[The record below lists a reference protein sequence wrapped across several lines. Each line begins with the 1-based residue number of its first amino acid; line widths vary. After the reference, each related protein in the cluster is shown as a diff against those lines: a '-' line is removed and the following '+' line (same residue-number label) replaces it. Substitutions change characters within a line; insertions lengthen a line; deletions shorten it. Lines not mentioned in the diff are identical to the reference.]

1 MERVARTS
9 AARIGIVR
17 ARASASS
24 AETIIGLAAGL
35 AALAVYGMTLCPTVY
50 VEGSGELI
58 GAAYGLGTA
67 HPTGYPLFCLSSR
80 LLALV
85 LPWVSPA
92 LAINAASALFAA
104 TCCGT
109 LATVLC
115 GRGVRPVVA
124 LAAALALAF
133 SRTFWSQAVIAEV
146 YGLALLLVVLVL
158 AQALRACERQEP
170 RQVLLLGWLMGLGL
184 TAHLM
189 QVLIWPGVV
198 AVLAWRWPALWRRP
212 LLLAQGMLAVLGGYS
227 LVAYLPLR
235 NGRGAGFHWGPL
247 GDLAA
252 LWQHLSGALYRSSFF
267 SLPIEG
273 MLLNAQRWLVQVT
286 DEFHFALLPLVAWGG
301 WTAWRRD
308 RSAFV
313 LVGGAIAGNLI
324 AALNYHRDPNGLP
337 VFYLLSIV
345 GLAVWLGMGLD
356 ALASRVRPVVSILI
370 AALVVALVLTAHY
383 EESDRSENWVA
394 DRYGRDLL
402 ADLPEG
408 AILITEGDDAAFV
421 LDYLLRIEGLR
432 PDVTLYNR
440 MGRGTDVLDWS
451 EYALPPLRRER
462 LRWRREAALAR
473 SGRPLFYF
481 VPRRSPISG
490 WVFVPA
496 GLVYRLQAPDDS
508 TGAAPQIEMGNALA
522 TGFFRDPWVR
532 KIQSNYY
539 FMAGEERLWAGDR
552 AGATAAYKQA
562 ATLAFDSRTV
572 RFNVALKLFEAGE
585 LDRAMDHAA
594 AAAAIDPWQATP
606 YRLMAHIERERGGYD
621 AARQL
626 LEKANQLG
634 TTP

>member
-1 MERVARTS
+1 
-9 AARIGIVR
+9 
-17 ARASASS
+17 
-24 AETIIGLAAGL
+24 
-35 AALAVYGMTLCPTVY
+35 MTLCPTVY

-58 GAAYGLGTA
+58 GAAYKLGTA

-80 LLALV
+80 LLALA

-92 LAINAASALFAA
+92 MAINVASALFAA
-104 TCCGT
+104 ACCGT
-109 LATVLC
+109 LAAVLY
-115 GRGVRPVVA
+115 GRGLRPVVA

-158 AQALRACERQEP
+158 AQTLRACERKEP
-170 RQVLLLGWLMGLGL
+170 RQVLFLGWLMGLGL

-189 QVLIWPGVV
+189 QVLVWPGVV

-212 LLLAQGMLAVLGGYS
+212 LLLAQGLLAVLGGYS

-267 SLPIEG
+267 SLPLEG
-273 MLLNAQRWLVQVT
+273 MLLNAQRWLEQAAG
-286 DEFHFALLPLVAWGG
+286 EFHLALVPLIAWGG
-301 WTAWRRD
+301 WAAWRRD
-308 RSAFV
+308 RSVFV
-313 LVGGAIAGNLI
+313 LVGGAITCNLI

-356 ALASRVRPVVSILI
+356 ALARRVRPLVAVPI

-383 EESDRSENWVA
+383 EASDRSENRIV
-394 DRYGRDLL
+394 DRYGRDIL

-440 MGRGTDVLDWS
+440 IGRGTDILVWS
-451 EYALPPLRRER
+451 EYALTPLRREQ

-473 SGRPLFYF
+473 GERPLFYL

-508 TGAAPQIEMGNALA
+508 TEAAPQIEMGNALA
-522 TGFFRDPWVR
+522 ADFFRDPWVR

-539 FMAGEERLWAGDR
+539 FMAGEERLWTGDR
-552 AGATAAYKQA
+552 AGAMAAYEQA
-562 ATLAFDSRTV
+562 AATAFDSRTT
-572 RFNVALKLFEAGE
+572 RFNVALKLFEIGE
-585 LDRAMDHAA
+585 LDRAMSHAA
-594 AAAAIDPWQATP
+594 DAAAIDPWQPTP
-606 YRLMAHIERERGGYD
+606 YRLMARIEQEQGRYD
-621 AARQL
+621 EARRWRKKAGEL
-626 LEKANQLG
+626 LRV
-634 TTP
+634 P

>member
-1 MERVARTS
+1 MTT
-9 AARIGIVR
+9 G
-17 ARASASS
+17 
-24 AETIIGLAAGL
+24 IIGLATGI

-80 LLALV
+80 LLSLV

-92 LAINAASALFAA
+92 VAVNAASALFAA
-104 TCCGT
+104 ACCGT
-109 LATVLC
+109 LAAVLY

-158 AQALRACERQEP
+158 AQVLRVCERKEP

-189 QVLIWPGVV
+189 QVLVWPGIG
-198 AVLAWRWPALWRRP
+198 AVLAWRWPALWRQP
-212 LLLAQGMLAVLGGYS
+212 LLLAQGLLAALGGYS

-247 GDLAA
+247 SDLAA

-267 SLPIEG
+267 SLPLEG
-273 MLLNAQRWLVQVT
+273 MLLNAQRWLVQAT
-286 DEFHFALLPLVAWGG
+286 SEFHFTLVPLVAWGG
-301 WTAWRRD
+301 LVAWRRD
-308 RSAFV
+308 RRAFV

-356 ALASRVRPVVSILI
+356 ALVRRVRSVASVPI
-370 AALVVALVLTAHY
+370 AALVVALVLISHY
-383 EESDRSENWVA
+383 GESDRSENWVA
-394 DRYGRDLL
+394 DRYGRDIL

-440 MGRGTDVLDWS
+440 MGRGTDVLAWS
-451 EYALPPLRRER
+451 EHTLSPLKRDR

-473 SGRPLFYF
+473 GERPLFYL
-481 VPRRSPISG
+481 VPRRAPISG

-496 GLVYRLQAPDDS
+496 GLVYRLQASDDS
-508 TGAAPQIEMGNALA
+508 TGATPQIEMGNALS

-539 FMAGEERLWAGDR
+539 FMAGEEHLWAGDR
-552 AGATAAYKQA
+552 SGATAAYEQA
-562 ATLAFDSRTV
+562 AAVAFDSRTV
-572 RFNVALKLFEAGE
+572 RFNVALKLFEVGE
-585 LDRAMDHAA
+585 LDRAMSHAA
-594 AAAAIDPWQATP
+594 DAAAIDPWQPTP
-606 YRLMAHIERERGGYD
+606 YRLMAHIEREQGHYD

-626 LEKANQLG
+626 LKKASQLG
-634 TTP
+634 SVP

>member
-1 MERVARTS
+1 MG
-9 AARIGIVR
+9 GIV
-17 ARASASS
+17 
-24 AETIIGLAAGL
+24 GLAAGV
-35 AALAVYGMTLCPTVY
+35 AALVVYGMTLCPTVY

-58 GAAYGLGTA
+58 GAAYRLGTA

-80 LLALV
+80 LLALA
-85 LPWVSPA
+85 LPWGSPA
-92 LAINAASALFAA
+92 TAINAASALFAA
-104 TCCGT
+104 ACCGA
-109 LATVLC
+109 LAAVLY

-124 LAAALALAF
+124 LAAALVLAF

-158 AQALRACERQEP
+158 AQTLRACERKEP

-189 QVLIWPGVV
+189 QILVWPGVV

-212 LLLAQGMLAVLGGYS
+212 LLLVQGMLAALGGYS

-235 NGRGAGFHWGPL
+235 NGRGSGFHWGPL
-247 GDLAA
+247 DDPAA

-267 SLPIEG
+267 SLPLEG
-273 MLLNAQRWLVQVT
+273 MLLNAQRWLEQAAG
-286 DEFHFALLPLVAWGG
+286 EFHLALVPLIAWGG
-301 WTAWRRD
+301 WAAWRGD
-308 RSAFV
+308 RSVFV
-313 LVGGAIAGNLI
+313 LVGGAIACNLI

-356 ALASRVRPVVSILI
+356 VLASRVRPLVAVPL
-370 AALVVALVLTAHY
+370 AALVVALVLVSHY
-383 EESDRSENWVA
+383 EASDRSENWVA
-394 DRYGRDLL
+394 DRYGRDIL

-440 MGRGTDVLDWS
+440 MGRGTDVLAWS
-451 EYALPPLRRER
+451 EHALTPLRREQ

-473 SGRPLFYF
+473 GERPLFYL
-481 VPRRSPISG
+481 VPRRAPISG

-508 TGAAPQIEMGNALA
+508 TETAPQIEMGNALA
-522 TGFFRDPWVR
+522 TGFSRDPWVR

-539 FMAGEERLWAGDR
+539 FMAGEERLWAGDQ
-552 AGATAAYKQA
+552 AGAMAAYEQA
-562 ATLAFDSRTV
+562 AAIAFDSRTT
-572 RFNVALKLFEAGE
+572 RFNVALKLFEVGE
-585 LDRAMDHAA
+585 LDRAMSHAA
-594 AAAAIDPWQATP
+594 DAAAIDPWQPTP
-606 YRLMAHIERERGGYD
+606 YRLMEHIEREQGRYD
-621 AARQL
+621 EARRWRK
-626 LEKANQLG
+626 KANQLRK
-634 TTP
+634 TP

>member
-1 MERVARTS
+1 MTT
-9 AARIGIVR
+9 GIV
-17 ARASASS
+17 
-24 AETIIGLAAGL
+24 GLATGV
-35 AALAVYGMTLCPTVY
+35 AALVVYGMTLCPTVY

-58 GAAYGLGTA
+58 GAAYKLGTA

-92 LAINAASALFAA
+92 MAINVASALFAA
-104 TCCGT
+104 ACCGT
-109 LATVLC
+109 LAAVLY

-158 AQALRACERQEP
+158 AQTLRACEHKEP

-212 LLLAQGMLAVLGGYS
+212 LLLAQGLLAVLGGYS

-267 SLPIEG
+267 SLPLEG
-273 MLLNAQRWLVQVT
+273 MLLNAQRWLEQAVG
-286 DEFHFALLPLVAWGG
+286 EFHFTLVPLVAWGG
-301 WTAWRRD
+301 WAAWRRD
-308 RSAFV
+308 RSVFV
-313 LVGGAIAGNLI
+313 LVGGAITCNLI

-345 GLAVWLGMGLD
+345 GLVVWLGMGLD
-356 ALASRVRPVVSILI
+356 ALASRVRPLVAVPL

-383 EESDRSENWVA
+383 EASDRSENWIA
-394 DRYGRDLL
+394 DRYGRDIL

-440 MGRGTDVLDWS
+440 MGRGTDILVWS
-451 EYALPPLRRER
+451 EYALTPLRREQ

-473 SGRPLFYF
+473 GERPLFYL

-508 TGAAPQIEMGNALA
+508 TEAAPQIEMGNALA
-522 TGFFRDPWVR
+522 ADFFRDPWVR

-539 FMAGEERLWAGDR
+539 FMAGEERLWTGDQ
-552 AGATAAYKQA
+552 AGAMAAYEQA
-562 ATLAFDSRTV
+562 AATAFDSRTT
-572 RFNVALKLFEAGE
+572 RFNVALKLFEIGE
-585 LDRAMDHAA
+585 LDRAMSHAA
-594 AAAAIDPWQATP
+594 DAAAIDPWQPTP
-606 YRLMAHIERERGGYD
+606 YRLMARIEQEQGRYD
-621 AARQL
+621 EARRWRKKAGEL
-626 LEKANQLG
+626 LRV
-634 TTP
+634 P

>member
-1 MERVARTS
+1 
-9 AARIGIVR
+9 
-17 ARASASS
+17 
-24 AETIIGLAAGL
+24 
-35 AALAVYGMTLCPTVY
+35 MTLCPTVY

-58 GAAYGLGTA
+58 GAAYKLGTA

-80 LLALV
+80 LIALV

-92 LAINAASALFAA
+92 MAINIASALFAA
-104 TCCGT
+104 ACCGT
-109 LATVLC
+109 LAAVLY

-158 AQALRACERQEP
+158 AQTLRACERKES

-198 AVLAWRWPALWRRP
+198 AVLAWRWPALWRHP
-212 LLLAQGMLAVLGGYS
+212 LLLAQGLLAVLGGYS

-247 GDLAA
+247 DDLAA

-267 SLPIEG
+267 SLPLEG
-273 MLLNAQRWLVQVT
+273 MLLNAQRWLEQAAG
-286 DEFHFALLPLVAWGG
+286 EFHLALVPLIAWGG
-301 WTAWRRD
+301 WVTWRRD
-308 RSAFV
+308 RSVLV
-313 LVGGAIAGNLI
+313 LVGGAIACNLI

-356 ALASRVRPVVSILI
+356 ALASRVRPLVAVPL

-383 EESDRSENWVA
+383 EVSDRSENWVA
-394 DRYGRDLL
+394 DRYGRDIL

-440 MGRGTDVLDWS
+440 MGRGTDILAWS
-451 EYALPPLRRER
+451 EYALMPLRREQ

-473 SGRPLFYF
+473 GERPLFYL

-496 GLVYRLQAPDDS
+496 GLVYRLQGPDDS
-508 TGAAPQIEMGNALA
+508 TEAAPQIEMGNALA
-522 TGFFRDPWVR
+522 ADFFRDSWVR

-539 FMAGEERLWAGDR
+539 FMAGEERLWTGDP
-552 AGATAAYKQA
+552 AGAMAAYEQA
-562 ATLAFDSRTV
+562 AATAFDSRTT
-572 RFNVALKLFEAGE
+572 RFNVALKLFEIGE
-585 LDRAMDHAA
+585 LDRAMSHAA
-594 AAAAIDPWQATP
+594 DAAAIDPWQPTP
-606 YRLMAHIERERGGYD
+606 YRLMARIEREQGRYD
-621 AARQL
+621 EARRWRKKAGEL
-626 LEKANQLG
+626 LRV
-634 TTP
+634 P

>member
-1 MERVARTS
+1 MRA
-9 AARIGIVR
+9 GIVGI
-17 ARASASS
+17 A
-24 AETIIGLAAGL
+24 TGI
-35 AALAVYGMTLCPTVY
+35 AALVVYGMTLCPTVY

-80 LLALV
+80 LIALA

-104 TCCGT
+104 ACCGA
-109 LATVLC
+109 LAGLLY

-158 AQALRACERQEP
+158 AQALRACESKEP

-189 QVLIWPGVV
+189 QVLVWPGVV
-198 AVLAWRWPALWRRP
+198 AVLAWRWPALWRQP
-212 LLLAQGMLAVLGGYS
+212 LLLAQGVLAALGGYS

-247 GDLAA
+247 DDLAS

-267 SLPIEG
+267 SLPLEG
-273 MLLNAQRWLVQVT
+273 MLLNAQRWLVQAA
-286 DEFHFALLPLVAWGG
+286 DEFHFVLVPLVVWGG
-301 WTAWRRD
+301 WATWRRD

-313 LVGGAIAGNLI
+313 LVGGAIACNLI

-337 VFYLLSIV
+337 VFYLLSVV

-356 ALASRVRPVVSILI
+356 ALARRVRPAMSIPI
-370 AALVVALVLTAHY
+370 SALVVALVLVSHY

-421 LDYLLRIEGLR
+421 LDYLVRIEGLR

-451 EYALPPLRRER
+451 EYALPPLRREQ

-473 SGRPLFYF
+473 GERPLLYF

-490 WVFVPA
+490 WVFVPT

-539 FMAGEERLWAGDR
+539 FMAGEERLWAEDR
-552 AGATAAYKQA
+552 AGAAAAYEQA
-562 ATLAFDSRTV
+562 AAIAFDSRTA
-572 RFNVALKLFEAGE
+572 RFNVALKLFEVGE

-606 YRLMAHIERERGGYD
+606 YRLMAHIEREQGRYD
-621 AARQL
+621 EARQL

>member
-1 MERVARTS
+1 M
-9 AARIGIVR
+9 R
-17 ARASASS
+17 AGASTSS
-24 AETIIGLAAGL
+24 AETIVGVATGI
-35 AALAVYGMTLCPTVY
+35 AALVVYGMTLCPTVY

-104 TCCGT
+104 ACCGA
-109 LATVLC
+109 LAGLLY
-115 GRGVRPVVA
+115 GRGVRPVAA
-124 LAAALALAF
+124 LAAALVLAF

-158 AQALRACERQEP
+158 AQALRACESKEP

-189 QVLIWPGVV
+189 QVLVWPGVV
-198 AVLAWRWPALWRRP
+198 AVLAWRWPELWRQP
-212 LLLAQGMLAVLGGYS
+212 LLLAQGMLAALGGYS

-235 NGRGAGFHWGPL
+235 NGRGEGFHWGPL
-247 GDLAA
+247 DDLAS

-267 SLPIEG
+267 SLPLEG
-273 MLLNAQRWLVQVT
+273 MLLNAQRWLVQAAG
-286 DEFHFALLPLVAWGG
+286 EFHLALVPLVVWGG
-301 WTAWRRD
+301 WATWRRD
-308 RSAFV
+308 RSVFV
-313 LVGGAIAGNLI
+313 LVGGAIACNLI

-337 VFYLLSIV
+337 VFYLLSVV

-356 ALASRVRPVVSILI
+356 ALARRVRPAVSIPI
-370 AALVVALVLTAHY
+370 SALVVALVLVSHY

-421 LDYLLRIEGLR
+421 LDYLVRIEGLR

-451 EYALPPLRRER
+451 EYALPPLRREQ

-473 SGRPLFYF
+473 GGRPLFYF

-508 TGAAPQIEMGNALA
+508 TGVAPQIEMGNALA

-539 FMAGEERLWAGDR
+539 FMAGEERLWAEDR
-552 AGATAAYKQA
+552 AGATAAYEQA
-562 ATLAFDSRTV
+562 AAIAFDSRTA
-572 RFNVALKLFEAGE
+572 RFNVALKLFEVGE

-606 YRLMAHIERERGGYD
+606 YRLMAHIEREQGRYD
-621 AARQL
+621 EARQL

>member
-1 MERVARTS
+1 MTA
-9 AARIGIVR
+9 GIV
-17 ARASASS
+17 
-24 AETIIGLAAGL
+24 GMAAGM
-35 AALAVYGMTLCPTVY
+35 AAFAVYGMTLCPTVY

-58 GAAYGLGTA
+58 GAAYRLGTA
-67 HPTGYPLFCLSSR
+67 HPTGYPLFCLGSR
-80 LLALV
+80 LIALA

-92 LAINAASALFAA
+92 MAINAASALFAA
-104 TCCGT
+104 ACCGA
-109 LATVLC
+109 LAGLLYR
-115 GRGVRPVVA
+115 RGVRPVVA
-124 LAAALALAF
+124 LATALVLAF

-146 YGLALLLVVLVL
+146 YGLALLLVILVL
-158 AQALRACERQEP
+158 AQTLRVCESKEP
-170 RQVLLLGWLMGLGL
+170 RQGLLLGWLMGLGL

-189 QVLIWPGVV
+189 QVLVWPGVV

-212 LLLAQGMLAVLGGYS
+212 LLIAQGMLAVLGGYS

-247 GDLAA
+247 DDLTA

-267 SLPIEG
+267 SLPLEG
-273 MLLNAQRWLVQVT
+273 MMLNAQRWLEQAAG
-286 DEFHFALLPLVAWGG
+286 EFHFALVPLVAWGG
-301 WTAWRRD
+301 WTAWCRD
-308 RSAFV
+308 RSTFV
-313 LVGGAIAGNLI
+313 LVGGAIACNLI

-337 VFYLLSIV
+337 VFYLLSVV

-356 ALASRVRPVVSILI
+356 ALASRVRPLVSIPL

-394 DRYGRDLL
+394 DRYGRDIL

-440 MGRGTDVLDWS
+440 MGRGTDVLAWS
-451 EYALPPLRRER
+451 EYALPSLRREQ

-473 SGRPLFYF
+473 GKRPLFYF

-508 TGAAPQIEMGNALA
+508 TGDAPQIEMGNALA
-522 TGFFRDPWVR
+522 SGFFRDPWVR

-539 FMAGEERLWAGDR
+539 FMAGEERMWDGDQ
-552 AGATAAYKQA
+552 AAAAAAYEQA
-562 ATLAFDSRTV
+562 AALAFDSRTA
-572 RFNVALKLFEAGE
+572 RFNVALKLFEVGE

-594 AAAAIDPWQATP
+594 AAAAIDPWQPTP
-606 YRLMAHIERERGGYD
+606 YRLMAHIEREQGRYDEARRWNQKAGELQRG
-621 AARQL
+621 L
-626 LEKANQLG
+626 
-634 TTP
+634 

>member
-9 AARIGIVR
+9 AARGGVVR
-17 ARASASS
+17 AGASTSS
-24 AETIIGLAAGL
+24 AETIIGIATGIAAFV
-35 AALAVYGMTLCPTVY
+35 VYGMTLCPTVY

-80 LLALV
+80 LIALA

-92 LAINAASALFAA
+92 VAVNAASALFAA
-104 TCCGT
+104 ACCGA
-109 LATVLC
+109 LAAVLY

-158 AQALRACERQEP
+158 AQALRACESKEP
-170 RQVLLLGWLMGLGL
+170 RQVLFLGWLMGLGL

-189 QVLIWPGVV
+189 QVLVWPGVV

-212 LLLAQGMLAVLGGYS
+212 LLLAQWLLAALGGYS

-247 GDLAA
+247 DDLAS

-267 SLPIEG
+267 SLPLEG
-273 MLLNAQRWLVQVT
+273 MLLNAQRWLVQAA
-286 DEFHFALLPLVAWGG
+286 DEFHLALVPLVVWGG
-301 WTAWRRD
+301 WATWRRD

-313 LVGGAIAGNLI
+313 LVGGAIACNLI

-337 VFYLLSIV
+337 VFYLLSVV

-356 ALASRVRPVVSILI
+356 ALASRVRPAVSIPI
-370 AALVVALVLTAHY
+370 SALVVALVLISHY
-383 EESDRSENWVA
+383 EESDRSENWIA
-394 DRYGRDLL
+394 DRYGRDIL

-421 LDYLLRIEGLR
+421 LDYLVRIEGLR

-440 MGRGTDVLDWS
+440 MGRGTDVLAWS
-451 EYALPPLRRER
+451 EYALPPLRREQ

-473 SGRPLFYF
+473 GERPLFYF
-481 VPRRSPISG
+481 VPRRSPIPE
-490 WVFVPA
+490 WVFVPT
-496 GLVYRLQAPDDS
+496 GLVYRLQAPDAS
-508 TGAAPQIEMGNALA
+508 TGDAPQIELGNALA
-522 TGFFRDPWVR
+522 AGFFRDPWVR

-552 AGATAAYKQA
+552 VGATAAYEQA
-562 ATLAFDSRTV
+562 AALAFDSRTA
-572 RFNVALKLFEAGE
+572 RFNVALKLFEVGE

-594 AAAAIDPWQATP
+594 AAAAIDPWRATP
-606 YRLMAHIERERGGYD
+606 YRLMAHIEREQGHYD
-621 AARQL
+621 EARQL
-626 LEKANQLG
+626 LEKANRLG

>member
-1 MERVARTS
+1 
-9 AARIGIVR
+9 
-17 ARASASS
+17 
-24 AETIIGLAAGL
+24 
-35 AALAVYGMTLCPTVY
+35 MTLCPTVY

-58 GAAYGLGTA
+58 GAAYKLGTA

-80 LLALV
+80 LIALV

-92 LAINAASALFAA
+92 MAINVASALFAA
-104 TCCGT
+104 ACCGT
-109 LATVLC
+109 LAAVLY

-158 AQALRACERQEP
+158 AQTLRACERKEP

-212 LLLAQGMLAVLGGYS
+212 LLLVQGMLAALGGYS

-267 SLPIEG
+267 SLPLEG
-273 MLLNAQRWLVQVT
+273 MLLNAQRWLEQAAG
-286 DEFHFALLPLVAWGG
+286 EFHLALVPLIAWGG
-301 WTAWRRD
+301 WVTWRRD
-308 RSAFV
+308 RSVLV
-313 LVGGAIAGNLI
+313 LVGGAIACNLI

-356 ALASRVRPVVSILI
+356 ALASRVRPLVAVPL

-383 EESDRSENWVA
+383 EASDRSENWVA
-394 DRYGRDLL
+394 DRYGRDIL
-402 ADLPEG
+402 ADLPQG
-408 AILITEGDDAAFV
+408 SILITEGDDAAFV

-440 MGRGTDVLDWS
+440 MGRGTDILVWS
-451 EYALPPLRRER
+451 EYALTPLRREQ

-473 SGRPLFYF
+473 GERPLFYL

-508 TGAAPQIEMGNALA
+508 TEAAPQIEMGNALA
-522 TGFFRDPWVR
+522 ADFFRDPWVR

-539 FMAGEERLWAGDR
+539 FMAGEERLWTEDP
-552 AGATAAYKQA
+552 AGAMAAYEQA
-562 ATLAFDSRTV
+562 AATAFDSRTT
-572 RFNVALKLFEAGE
+572 RFNVALKLFEIGE
-585 LDRAMDHAA
+585 LDRAMSHAA
-594 AAAAIDPWQATP
+594 DAAAIDPWQPTP
-606 YRLMAHIERERGGYD
+606 YRLMARIEQEQGRYD
-621 AARQL
+621 EARRWRKKAGEL
-626 LEKANQLG
+626 LRV
-634 TTP
+634 P

>member
-1 MERVARTS
+1 MTA
-9 AARIGIVR
+9 GIVG
-17 ARASASS
+17 
-24 AETIIGLAAGL
+24 IAAGI
-35 AALAVYGMTLCPTVY
+35 AALVVYGMTLCPTVY

-80 LLALV
+80 LLVLM

-92 LAINAASALFAA
+92 MAINAASALFAA
-104 TCCGT
+104 ACCGA
-109 LATVLC
+109 LAGLLY
-115 GRGVRPVVA
+115 GLGVRPVVA
-124 LAAALALAF
+124 LAAALVLAF

-158 AQALRACERQEP
+158 AQALRACECKEP

-212 LLLAQGMLAVLGGYS
+212 LLLAQGMLAMLGGYS

-247 GDLAA
+247 DDLTT

-267 SLPIEG
+267 SLPLKG
-273 MLLNAQRWLVQVT
+273 MLLNAQRWLEQAAG
-286 DEFHFALLPLVAWGG
+286 EFHLVLVPLVAWGA
-301 WTAWRRD
+301 WTAWNRD

-313 LVGGAIAGNLI
+313 LVGGAIVCNLI

-337 VFYLLSIV
+337 VFYLLSVV
-345 GLAVWLGMGLD
+345 GLAVWLGLGLD
-356 ALASRVRPVVSILI
+356 ALASRVRPVVSVPL

-394 DRYGRDLL
+394 DRYGRDIL

-408 AILITEGDDAAFV
+408 AILIVEGDDAAFV
-421 LDYLLRIEGLR
+421 LDCLLRIEGLR

-440 MGRGTDVLDWS
+440 TGRGTDVLAWS
-451 EYALPPLRRER
+451 EHVLSPLKQER

-473 SGRPLFYF
+473 EGRPLFYF
-481 VPRRSPISG
+481 VPRRSPVAG

-508 TGAAPQIEMGNALA
+508 TGIAPQIEMGNALV
-522 TGFFRDPWVR
+522 TDFFRDPWVR

-552 AGATAAYKQA
+552 AGATAAYEQA
-562 ATLAFDSRTV
+562 AALAFDSRTT
-572 RFNVALKLFEAGE
+572 RFNVALKLFEIGE

-594 AAAAIDPWQATP
+594 AAAAIDPWQPTP
-606 YRLMAHIERERGGYD
+606 YRLMARIEREQGRYD
-621 AARQL
+621 EARRWN
-626 LEKANQLG
+626 EKAGELQRG
-634 TTP
+634 T

>member
-1 MERVARTS
+1 
-9 AARIGIVR
+9 
-17 ARASASS
+17 
-24 AETIIGLAAGL
+24 
-35 AALAVYGMTLCPTVY
+35 MTLCPTVY

-58 GAAYGLGTA
+58 GAAYKLGTA

-80 LLALV
+80 LIALV

-92 LAINAASALFAA
+92 MAINIASALFAA
-104 TCCGT
+104 ACCGT
-109 LATVLC
+109 LAAVLY

-158 AQALRACERQEP
+158 AQTLRACERKEP

-198 AVLAWRWPALWRRP
+198 AVLTWRWPALWRRP
-212 LLLAQGMLAVLGGYS
+212 LLLAQGMLAALGGYS

-267 SLPIEG
+267 SLPLEG
-273 MLLNAQRWLVQVT
+273 MLLNAQRWLEQAAG
-286 DEFHFALLPLVAWGG
+286 EFHLALVPLIAWGG
-301 WTAWRRD
+301 WVTWRRD
-308 RSAFV
+308 RSVLV
-313 LVGGAIAGNLI
+313 LVGGAIACNLI

-356 ALASRVRPVVSILI
+356 ALASRVRPLVAVPL

-383 EESDRSENWVA
+383 EESARSENWVA
-394 DRYGRDLL
+394 DRYGRDIL

-440 MGRGTDVLDWS
+440 MGRGTDILVWS
-451 EYALPPLRRER
+451 EYALPPLRREQ

-473 SGRPLFYF
+473 GERPLFYL

-508 TGAAPQIEMGNALA
+508 TETAPQIEMGNALISD
-522 TGFFRDPWVR
+522 FFRDPWVR

-539 FMAGEERLWAGDR
+539 FMAGEERLWTGDR
-552 AGATAAYKQA
+552 AGAMAAYEQA
-562 ATLAFDSRTV
+562 AATAFDSRTT
-572 RFNVALKLFEAGE
+572 RFNVALKLFEIGE
-585 LDRAMDHAA
+585 LDRAMSHAA
-594 AAAAIDPWQATP
+594 DAAAIDPWQPTP
-606 YRLMAHIERERGGYD
+606 YRLMARIEQEQGRYD
-621 AARQL
+621 EARRWRKKAGEL
-626 LEKANQLG
+626 LRV
-634 TTP
+634 P

>member
-1 MERVARTS
+1 MTA
-9 AARIGIVR
+9 GIV
-17 ARASASS
+17 
-24 AETIIGLAAGL
+24 GLATGVASL
-35 AALAVYGMTLCPTVY
+35 VVYGMTLCPTVY

-58 GAAYGLGTA
+58 GAAYRLGTA

-80 LLALV
+80 LIALA

-92 LAINAASALFAA
+92 VAINAASALFAA
-104 TCCGT
+104 ACCGA
-109 LATVLC
+109 LAAVLY

-146 YGLALLLVVLVL
+146 YGLALLLVVLVVV
-158 AQALRACERQEP
+158 QTLRVCERKEP

-212 LLLAQGMLAVLGGYS
+212 LLLAQGMLAGLGGYS

-235 NGRGAGFHWGPL
+235 NGRGSGFHWGPL
-247 GDLAA
+247 DDLAA

-267 SLPIEG
+267 SLPLEG
-273 MLLNAQRWLVQVT
+273 MLLNAQRWVVQAVG
-286 DEFHFALLPLVAWGG
+286 EFHFALVPLIAWGG
-301 WTAWRRD
+301 WAAWRRD
-308 RSAFV
+308 RSVFV
-313 LVGGAIAGNLI
+313 LVGGAITCNLI

-345 GLAVWLGMGLD
+345 GLAVWLAMGLD
-356 ALASRVRPVVSILI
+356 ALASRVRPLVSVPL
-370 AALVVALVLTAHY
+370 AALVVALVLIAHY
-383 EESDRSENWVA
+383 EASNRSENWVA
-394 DRYGRDLL
+394 DRYGRDIL

-421 LDYLLRIEGLR
+421 LDYLLRIESLR

-440 MGRGTDVLDWS
+440 MGRGTDILAWS
-451 EYALPPLRRER
+451 EHALPPLRREQ

-473 SGRPLFYF
+473 GERPLFYL
-481 VPRRSPISG
+481 VPRRAPISG

-508 TGAAPQIEMGNALA
+508 TETAPQIEMGNALVA
-522 TGFFRDPWVR
+522 DFFRDSWVR

-539 FMAGEERLWAGDR
+539 FMAGEERLWAGDQ
-552 AGATAAYKQA
+552 AGAMAAYEQA
-562 ATLAFDSRTV
+562 AAIAFDSRTT
-572 RFNVALKLFEAGE
+572 RFNVALKLFEIGE
-585 LDRAMDHAA
+585 LDRAMSHAA
-594 AAAAIDPWQATP
+594 DAAAIDPWQPTP
-606 YRLMAHIERERGGYD
+606 YRLMEHIEREQGRYD
-621 AARQL
+621 EARRWRK
-626 LEKANQLG
+626 KAGELQRV
-634 TTP
+634 P

>member
-1 MERVARTS
+1 
-9 AARIGIVR
+9 
-17 ARASASS
+17 
-24 AETIIGLAAGL
+24 
-35 AALAVYGMTLCPTVY
+35 MTLCPTVY

-58 GAAYGLGTA
+58 GAAYKLGTA

-80 LLALV
+80 LLALA

-92 LAINAASALFAA
+92 MAINVSSALFAA
-104 TCCGT
+104 ACCGT
-109 LATVLC
+109 LAAVLY

-158 AQALRACERQEP
+158 AQALRVCERKEP

-189 QVLIWPGVV
+189 QVLVWPGVV
-198 AVLAWRWPALWRRP
+198 AVLVWRWPALWRRP

-247 GDLAA
+247 GDLEA

-267 SLPIEG
+267 SLPLEG
-273 MLLNAQRWLVQVT
+273 MLLNAQRWLEQAAG
-286 DEFHFALLPLVAWGG
+286 EFHFALVPLIAWGG
-301 WTAWRRD
+301 WVTWRRD
-308 RSAFV
+308 LSVFV
-313 LVGGAIAGNLI
+313 LVGGAIACNLI

-356 ALASRVRPVVSILI
+356 ALASRVRPLVSVPL
-370 AALVVALVLTAHY
+370 AALVVALGLTAHY
-383 EESDRSENWVA
+383 EASDRSENWVA
-394 DRYGRDLL
+394 DRYGRDIL

-440 MGRGTDVLDWS
+440 MGRGTDVLAWS
-451 EYALPPLRRER
+451 EHALTPLRREQ

-473 SGRPLFYF
+473 GERPLFYL

-490 WVFVPA
+490 WVFVPG

-508 TGAAPQIEMGNALA
+508 TEAASQIEMGNALA
-522 TGFFRDPWVR
+522 ADFFRDPWVR

-539 FMAGEERLWAGDR
+539 FMAGEERLWTGDR
-552 AGATAAYKQA
+552 AGAMAAYEQA
-562 ATLAFDSRTV
+562 AATAFDSRTT
-572 RFNVALKLFEAGE
+572 RFNVALKLFEIGE
-585 LDRAMDHAA
+585 LERAMSHAA
-594 AAAAIDPWQATP
+594 DAAAIDPWQPTP
-606 YRLMAHIERERGGYD
+606 YRLMARIEREQGRYD
-621 AARQL
+621 AARRWRK
-626 LEKANQLG
+626 KAGELQRV
-634 TTP
+634 P

>member
-1 MERVARTS
+1 MKGGLV
-9 AARIGIVR
+9 
-17 ARASASS
+17 
-24 AETIIGLAAGL
+24 GLAAGV
-35 AALAVYGMTLCPTVY
+35 AALVVYGMTLCPTVY
-50 VEGSGELI
+50 IEGSGELI

-80 LLALV
+80 LIALV

-92 LAINAASALFAA
+92 MAINAASALFAA
-104 TCCGT
+104 ACCGV
-109 LATVLC
+109 LAALLY

-124 LAAALALAF
+124 LAAVLALAF

-158 AQALRACERQEP
+158 AQTLRACESKEP
-170 RQVLLLGWLMGLGL
+170 RQMLLLGWLMGLGL

-212 LLLAQGMLAVLGGYS
+212 LLLAQGLLAALGGYS

-247 GDLAA
+247 DDLTA

-267 SLPIEG
+267 SLPAEG
-273 MLLNAQRWLVQVT
+273 MLLNAQRWLEQAT
-286 DEFHFALLPLVAWGG
+286 GEFHLALVPLVVWGG

-313 LVGGAIAGNLI
+313 LVGGAIVCNLI
-324 AALNYHRDPNGLP
+324 AALNYHRDPNGLS

-356 ALASRVRPVVSILI
+356 ALARRVRPVVSVPI
-370 AALVVALVLTAHY
+370 AALVVALVLVSHY

-394 DRYGRDLL
+394 DRYGRDIL

-408 AILITEGDDAAFV
+408 AILIVEGDDAAFL

-440 MGRGTDVLDWS
+440 LGRGTDVLAWS
-451 EYALPPLRRER
+451 EHALPLLRREQ
-462 LRWRREAALAR
+462 LRWRREATLAR
-473 SGRPLFYF
+473 DGRPLFYL
-481 VPRRSPISG
+481 VPRRAPISG

-496 GLVYRLQAPDDS
+496 GLVYCLQAPDDS
-508 TGAAPQIEMGNALA
+508 TGTAPQIEMGNALA

-552 AGATAAYKQA
+552 AGAAAAYEQA
-562 ATLAFDSRTV
+562 AVIAFDSRTA
-572 RFNVALKLFEAGE
+572 RFNVALKLFEVGE

-594 AAAAIDPWQATP
+594 ASAAIDPWQPTP
-606 YRLMAHIERERGGYD
+606 YRLMARIEREQGRYDEARRWNQKASELQRG
-621 AARQL
+621 
-626 LEKANQLG
+626 
-634 TTP
+634 P

>member
-1 MERVARTS
+1 
-9 AARIGIVR
+9 
-17 ARASASS
+17 
-24 AETIIGLAAGL
+24 
-35 AALAVYGMTLCPTVY
+35 MTLCPTVY

-58 GAAYGLGTA
+58 GAAYKLGTA

-80 LLALV
+80 LIALV
-85 LPWVSPA
+85 LPWISPA
-92 LAINAASALFAA
+92 MAINVASALFAA
-104 TCCGT
+104 ACCGT
-109 LATVLC
+109 LAAVLY

-158 AQALRACERQEP
+158 AQTLRACERKEP

-212 LLLAQGMLAVLGGYS
+212 LLLAQGLLAVLGGYS

-267 SLPIEG
+267 SLPLEG
-273 MLLNAQRWLVQVT
+273 MLLNAQRWLEQAAG
-286 DEFHFALLPLVAWGG
+286 EFHLALVPLIAWGG
-301 WTAWRRD
+301 WVTWRRD
-308 RSAFV
+308 RSVLV
-313 LVGGAIAGNLI
+313 LVGGAIACNLI

-356 ALASRVRPVVSILI
+356 ALASRVRPLVAVPL

-383 EESDRSENWVA
+383 EASDRSENWVA
-394 DRYGRDLL
+394 DRYGRDIL

-440 MGRGTDVLDWS
+440 MGRGTDILAWS
-451 EYALPPLRRER
+451 EYALTPLRREQ

-473 SGRPLFYF
+473 GGSPLFYL

-496 GLVYRLQAPDDS
+496 GLVYRLQAPNDS
-508 TGAAPQIEMGNALA
+508 TEAAPQIEMGNALA
-522 TGFFRDPWVR
+522 ADFFRDPWVR

-539 FMAGEERLWAGDR
+539 FMAGEERLWTGDP
-552 AGATAAYKQA
+552 AGAMAAYEQA
-562 ATLAFDSRTV
+562 AAIAFDSRTT
-572 RFNVALKLFEAGE
+572 RFNVALKLFEIGE
-585 LDRAMDHAA
+585 LDRAMSHAA
-594 AAAAIDPWQATP
+594 DAAAIDPWQPTP
-606 YRLMAHIERERGGYD
+606 YRLMAHIEQEQGRYD
-621 AARQL
+621 EARRWRKKAGEL
-626 LEKANQLG
+626 LRV
-634 TTP
+634 P

>member
-1 MERVARTS
+1 
-9 AARIGIVR
+9 
-17 ARASASS
+17 
-24 AETIIGLAAGL
+24 
-35 AALAVYGMTLCPTVY
+35 MTLCPTVY

-58 GAAYGLGTA
+58 GAAYKLGTA

-92 LAINAASALFAA
+92 MAINVASALFAA
-104 TCCGT
+104 ACCGI
-109 LATVLC
+109 LAAVLY

-158 AQALRACERQEP
+158 AQTLRACERKEP

-212 LLLAQGMLAVLGGYS
+212 LLLAQGMLAGLGGYS

-247 GDLAA
+247 DDLAA

-267 SLPIEG
+267 SLPLEG
-273 MLLNAQRWLVQVT
+273 MLLNAQRWLVQAAG
-286 DEFHFALLPLVAWGG
+286 EFHLALVPLIAWGG
-301 WTAWRRD
+301 WVTWRRD
-308 RSAFV
+308 RSVLV
-313 LVGGAIAGNLI
+313 LVGGAVACNLI

-356 ALASRVRPVVSILI
+356 ALANRVRPLVSVPL

-394 DRYGRDLL
+394 DRYGRDIL

-440 MGRGTDVLDWS
+440 MGRGTDILAWS
-451 EYALPPLRRER
+451 EHALTPLRREQ
-462 LRWRREAALAR
+462 LRWRREAELAR
-473 SGRPLFYF
+473 GERPLFYL

-496 GLVYRLQAPDDS
+496 GLVYRLQAPGGS
-508 TGAAPQIEMGNALA
+508 TEAAPQIEMGNALA
-522 TGFFRDPWVR
+522 ADFFRDPWVR

-539 FMAGEERLWAGDR
+539 FMAGEERLWVGDR
-552 AGATAAYKQA
+552 AGAMAAYEQA
-562 ATLAFDSRTV
+562 AATAFDSRTT
-572 RFNVALKLFEAGE
+572 RFNVALKLFEIGE
-585 LDRAMDHAA
+585 LDRAMSHAA
-594 AAAAIDPWQATP
+594 DAAAIDPWQPTP
-606 YRLMAHIERERGGYD
+606 YRLMARIEREQGRYD
-621 AARQL
+621 EARRWRKKAGEL
-626 LEKANQLG
+626 LRVH
-634 TTP
+634 

>member
-1 MERVARTS
+1 MGGV
-9 AARIGIVR
+9 VR
-17 ARASASS
+17 A
-24 AETIIGLAAGL
+24 EIVGLAAGI
-35 AALAVYGMTLCPTVY
+35 AAFSVYGMTLCPTVY

-58 GAAYGLGTA
+58 GAAYKLGTA

-80 LLALV
+80 LIALV

-92 LAINAASALFAA
+92 MAINVASALFAA
-104 TCCGT
+104 ACCGA
-109 LATVLC
+109 LAAVLY

-124 LAAALALAF
+124 LATALALAF

-158 AQALRACERQEP
+158 AQTLRACERKEP
-170 RQVLLLGWLMGLGL
+170 RQILLLGWLMGLGL

-212 LLLAQGMLAVLGGYS
+212 LLLAQGLLAALGGYS

-267 SLPIEG
+267 SLPLEG
-273 MLLNAQRWLVQVT
+273 MLLNAQRWLEQAAG
-286 DEFHFALLPLVAWGG
+286 EFHLALVPLIAWGG
-301 WTAWRRD
+301 WAAWRRD
-308 RSAFV
+308 RSVLV
-313 LVGGAIAGNLI
+313 LVGGAVACNLI

-356 ALASRVRPVVSILI
+356 ALANRVRPLVSVPL

-383 EESDRSENWVA
+383 EASDRSENWVA
-394 DRYGRDLL
+394 DRYGRDIL

-421 LDYLLRIEGLR
+421 LDYLLRIEDLR

-440 MGRGTDVLDWS
+440 MGRGTDILAWS
-451 EYALPPLRRER
+451 EHALTPLRREQ
-462 LRWRREAALAR
+462 LRWRREAELAR
-473 SGRPLFYF
+473 GERPLFYL

-508 TGAAPQIEMGNALA
+508 TEAAPQIEMGNALA
-522 TGFFRDPWVR
+522 ADFFRDPWVR

-539 FMAGEERLWAGDR
+539 FMAGEERLWVGDR
-552 AGATAAYKQA
+552 AGAMAAYEQA
-562 ATLAFDSRTV
+562 AALAFDSRTT
-572 RFNVALKLFEAGE
+572 RFNVALKLFEIGE
-585 LDRAMDHAA
+585 LDRAMSHAA
-594 AAAAIDPWQATP
+594 DAAAIDPWQPTP
-606 YRLMAHIERERGGYD
+606 YRLMAHIEREQGHY
-621 AARQL
+621 AEARRWRKKAGEL
-626 LEKANQLG
+626 LRV
-634 TTP
+634 P

>member
-1 MERVARTS
+1 MRV
-9 AARIGIVR
+9 G
-17 ARASASS
+17 
-24 AETIIGLAAGL
+24 IIGLAAGL
-35 AALAVYGMTLCPTVY
+35 AALVVYGMTLCPTVY

-80 LLALV
+80 LIALA

-92 LAINAASALFAA
+92 VAINAASALFAA
-104 TCCGT
+104 ACCGA
-109 LATVLC
+109 LAAVLY

-133 SRTFWSQAVIAEV
+133 SHTFWSQAVIAEV
-146 YGLALLLVVLVL
+146 YGLALLLVILVL
-158 AQALRACERQEP
+158 AQALRVCESKEP

-189 QVLIWPGVV
+189 QVLVWPGVV
-198 AVLAWRWPALWRRP
+198 AVLVWRWPALWRRP

-235 NGRGAGFHWGPL
+235 NGRGTGFHWGPL
-247 GDLAA
+247 SDLEA

-267 SLPIEG
+267 SLPLEG
-273 MLLNAQRWLVQVT
+273 MLLNAQRWLEQAAG
-286 DEFHFALLPLVAWGG
+286 EFHFALVPLIAWGG
-301 WTAWRRD
+301 WLTWRRD
-308 RSAFV
+308 RSVFV
-313 LVGGAIAGNLI
+313 LVGGAIACNLI

-356 ALASRVRPVVSILI
+356 ALASRVRPLVSVPL
-370 AALVVALVLTAHY
+370 AALIVALVLTAHY
-383 EESDRSENWVA
+383 EASDRSENWVA
-394 DRYGRDLL
+394 ERYGCDIL

-440 MGRGTDVLDWS
+440 MGRGTDVLAWS
-451 EYALPPLRRER
+451 EHALTPLRREQ

-473 SGRPLFYF
+473 GERPLFYL
-481 VPRRSPISG
+481 VPRRAPISG

-496 GLVYRLQAPDDS
+496 GLVYRLQAPRDS
-508 TGAAPQIEMGNALA
+508 TEAAPQIEMGNALA
-522 TGFFRDPWVR
+522 ADFFRDPWVR

-552 AGATAAYKQA
+552 AGAMAAYEQA
-562 ATLAFDSRTV
+562 AATAFDSRTT
-572 RFNVALKLFEAGE
+572 RFNVALKLFEIGE
-585 LDRAMDHAA
+585 LDRAMSHAA
-594 AAAAIDPWQATP
+594 DAVAIDPWQPTP
-606 YRLMAHIERERGGYD
+606 YRLMARIEQEQGRYD
-621 AARQL
+621 EARRWRK
-626 LEKANQLG
+626 KAGELQRV
-634 TTP
+634 P

>member
-1 MERVARTS
+1 M
-9 AARIGIVR
+9 
-17 ARASASS
+17 
-24 AETIIGLAAGL
+24 AAGI
-35 AALAVYGMTLCPTVY
+35 AAFAAYGMTLCPTVY

-58 GAAYGLGTA
+58 GAAYRLGTA
-67 HPTGYPLFCLSSR
+67 HPTGYPLFCLGSR
-80 LLALV
+80 LLALA

-92 LAINAASALFAA
+92 MAINAASALFAA
-104 TCCGT
+104 ICCGA
-109 LATVLC
+109 LAGLLC

-124 LAAALALAF
+124 LATALALAF

-158 AQALRACERQEP
+158 AQTLRVCESKEP

-189 QVLIWPGVV
+189 QVLVWPGVV

-212 LLLAQGMLAVLGGYS
+212 LLIVQGMLAVLGGYS

-235 NGRGAGFHWGPL
+235 NGQGAGFHWGPL
-247 GDLAA
+247 DDLAA

-267 SLPIEG
+267 SLPLEG
-273 MLLNAQRWLVQVT
+273 MLLNTQRWLAQAAG
-286 DEFHFALLPLVAWGG
+286 EFHLVLVPLVAWG
-301 WTAWRRD
+301 AWAAWNRD

-313 LVGGAIAGNLI
+313 LVGGAIACNLI

-337 VFYLLSIV
+337 VFYLLSVV

-356 ALASRVRPVVSILI
+356 ALARRVRPVVSVPI

-383 EESDRSENWVA
+383 GESDRSENRVA
-394 DRYGRDLL
+394 DRYGRDIL
-402 ADLPEG
+402 ADLPKG
-408 AILITEGDDAAFV
+408 AVLIVEGDDAAFV

-440 MGRGTDVLDWS
+440 MGRGTDVLAWS
-451 EYALPPLRRER
+451 EYALPPLRREQ

-473 SGRPLFYF
+473 EGRPLFYF

-508 TGAAPQIEMGNALA
+508 TGGTPQIEMGNALA
-522 TGFFRDPWVR
+522 SGFFRDPWVR

-539 FMAGEERLWAGDR
+539 FMAGEERMWDGDQ
-552 AGATAAYKQA
+552 AAAAAAYEQA
-562 ATLAFDSRTV
+562 AAIAFDSRTA
-572 RFNVALKLFEAGE
+572 RFNVALKLFEVGE

-594 AAAAIDPWQATP
+594 AAAAIDPWQPTP
-606 YRLMAHIERERGGYD
+606 YRLMARIEREQGRYDEARRWNQKAGELQRG
-621 AARQL
+621 
-626 LEKANQLG
+626 
-634 TTP
+634 P

>member
-1 MERVARTS
+1 M
-9 AARIGIVR
+9 
-17 ARASASS
+17 
-24 AETIIGLAAGL
+24 
-35 AALAVYGMTLCPTVY
+35 Y

-58 GAAYGLGTA
+58 GAVYRLGTA
-67 HPTGYPLFCLSSR
+67 HPTGYPLFCLGSR
-80 LLALV
+80 LLV
-85 LPWVSPA
+85 LTLSWVTPA
-92 LAINAASALFAA
+92 MAINAASALFAA
-104 TCCGT
+104 VCCGA
-109 LATVLC
+109 LAAVLY

-158 AQALRACERQEP
+158 AQALRVCESKES

-198 AVLAWRWPALWRRP
+198 AVLVWHWPALWRRP
-212 LLLAQGMLAVLGGYS
+212 LLLAQWLLAALGGYS

-235 NGRGAGFHWGPL
+235 NGQGTGFHWGPL
-247 GDLAA
+247 DDLAA

-267 SLPIEG
+267 SLPLEG
-273 MLLNAQRWLVQVT
+273 MLLNAQRWLEQMT
-286 DEFHFALLPLVAWGG
+286 GEFHLVLLPLIAWGG
-301 WTAWRRD
+301 WAAWRRD

-313 LVGGAIAGNLI
+313 LVGGAIVCNLI

-356 ALASRVRPVVSILI
+356 ALASRVRPLVSVPL
-370 AALVVALVLTAHY
+370 AAFVVAFVLTSHY

-394 DRYGRDLL
+394 DRYGRDIL

-440 MGRGTDVLDWS
+440 MGRGTDVLVWS
-451 EYALPPLRRER
+451 EYALPPLRREQ

-473 SGRPLFYF
+473 GGRPLFYF
-481 VPRRSPISG
+481 VPRRSPIAG

-496 GLVYRLQAPDDS
+496 GLVYRLQELNDS
-508 TGAAPQIEMGNALA
+508 TEAVPQIEMGNALA

-552 AGATAAYKQA
+552 VAAAAAYEQA
-562 ATLAFDSRTV
+562 AALAFDSRTA
-572 RFNVALKLFEAGE
+572 RFNVALKLFEVGE

-594 AAAAIDPWQATP
+594 AAAAIDPWQPTP
-606 YRLMAHIERERGGYD
+606 YRLMARIEREQGRYD
-621 AARQL
+621 EARRWNQ
-626 LEKANQLG
+626 KAGELQQN
-634 TTP
+634 

>member
-1 MERVARTS
+1 MRVE
-9 AARIGIVR
+9 IV
-17 ARASASS
+17 
-24 AETIIGLAAGL
+24 GLAAGI
-35 AALAVYGMTLCPTVY
+35 AALVVYGMTLCPTVY

-58 GAAYGLGTA
+58 GAAYRLGTA
-67 HPTGYPLFCLSSR
+67 HPTGYPLFCLNSR
-80 LLALV
+80 LIALA

-92 LAINAASALFAA
+92 MAINVASALFAA
-104 TCCGT
+104 ACCGA
-109 LATVLC
+109 LATVLY

-146 YGLALLLVVLVL
+146 YGLALLLVILVL
-158 AQALRACERQEP
+158 AQTLRACERKEP

-189 QVLIWPGVV
+189 QVLIWPGIV

-212 LLLAQGMLAVLGGYS
+212 LLLVQGMLAGLGGYS

-247 GDLAA
+247 DDLAA

-267 SLPIEG
+267 SLPLEG
-273 MLLNAQRWLVQVT
+273 MLLNAQRWLVQAAG
-286 DEFHFALLPLVAWGG
+286 EFHLALVPLIAWGG
-301 WTAWRRD
+301 WAAWRRD
-308 RSAFV
+308 RSVFV
-313 LVGGAIAGNLI
+313 LVGVAIACNLI

-356 ALASRVRPVVSILI
+356 ALASRVRPLVSVPL

-394 DRYGRDLL
+394 DRYGRDIL

-440 MGRGTDVLDWS
+440 MGRGTDILVWS
-451 EYALPPLRRER
+451 EHALPPLRREQ

-473 SGRPLFYF
+473 GERPLFYL

-508 TGAAPQIEMGNALA
+508 TEAAPQIEMGNALA

-539 FMAGEERLWAGDR
+539 FMAGEERLWAGDW
-552 AGATAAYKQA
+552 AGAMAAYEQA
-562 ATLAFDSRTV
+562 AAIAFDSRTT
-572 RFNVALKLFEAGE
+572 RFNVALKLFEIGE
-585 LDRAMDHAA
+585 LDRAMSHAA
-594 AAAAIDPWQATP
+594 DAAAIDPWQPTP
-606 YRLMAHIERERGGYD
+606 YHLMARIEQEQGRYD
-621 AARQL
+621 EARRWRKKAGEL
-626 LEKANQLG
+626 LRV
-634 TTP
+634 P

>member
-1 MERVARTS
+1 M
-9 AARIGIVR
+9 
-17 ARASASS
+17 
-24 AETIIGLAAGL
+24 
-35 AALAVYGMTLCPTVY
+35 VYGMTLCPTVY

-80 LLALV
+80 LIALV

-92 LAINAASALFAA
+92 VVINAASALFAA
-104 TCCGT
+104 ACCGA
-109 LATVLC
+109 LAALLY
-115 GRGVRPVVA
+115 GRGVQPVVA
-124 LAAALALAF
+124 LATALVLAF

-146 YGLALLLVVLVL
+146 YGLALLLVILVL
-158 AQALRACERQEP
+158 AQALRACESKEP

-189 QVLIWPGVV
+189 QVLVWPGVV
-198 AVLAWRWPALWRRP
+198 AILAWRWPALWRRP
-212 LLLAQGMLAVLGGYS
+212 LLLAQGMLAALGGYS

-235 NGRGAGFHWGPL
+235 NGRGSGFHWGPL
-247 GDLAA
+247 DDPAA

-267 SLPIEG
+267 SLPSEG
-273 MLLNAQRWLVQVT
+273 MLLNAQRWLEQAAG
-286 DEFHFALLPLVAWGG
+286 EFHFTLVPLVAWGG
-301 WTAWRRD
+301 WVAWRRD

-313 LVGGAIAGNLI
+313 LVGGTIACNLI

-345 GLAVWLGMGLD
+345 GLAMWLAMGLD
-356 ALASRVRPVVSILI
+356 ALARRVRPVVSTSI
-370 AALVVALVLTAHY
+370 AALVVALVLVSHY
-383 EESDRSENWVA
+383 EASDRSENWVA
-394 DRYGRDLL
+394 DHYGRDIL

-440 MGRGTDVLDWS
+440 MGRGTDVLAWS
-451 EYALPPLRRER
+451 EHALTQLRREQ

-473 SGRPLFYF
+473 GERPLFYL
-481 VPRRSPISG
+481 VPRRAPISG

-508 TGAAPQIEMGNALA
+508 TEAASQIEMGNALA

-539 FMAGEERLWAGDR
+539 FMAGEERLWAGDQ
-552 AGATAAYKQA
+552 AGAMAAYEQA
-562 ATLAFDSRTV
+562 AAIALDSRTT
-572 RFNVALKLFEAGE
+572 RFNVALKLFEVGE
-585 LDRAMDHAA
+585 LDRAMSHAA
-594 AAAAIDPWQATP
+594 DAAAIDPWQPTP
-606 YRLMAHIERERGGYD
+606 YRLMAHIEREQGRYD
-621 AARQL
+621 EARRWQK
-626 LEKANQLG
+626 KANQLRK
-634 TTP
+634 TP

>member
-1 MERVARTS
+1 MARTP
-9 AARIGIVR
+9 ANGIGVVR
-17 ARASASS
+17 AG
-24 AETIIGLAAGL
+24 IIGLAAGV

-58 GAAYGLGTA
+58 GAAYRLGTA

-80 LLALV
+80 LIALA

-92 LAINAASALFAA
+92 MAINAASALFAA
-104 TCCGT
+104 ICCGA
-109 LATVLC
+109 LAALLY

-146 YGLALLLVVLVL
+146 YGLALLLVILVL
-158 AQALRACERQEP
+158 AQTLRVCESKEP

-189 QVLIWPGVV
+189 QVLVWPGVV
-198 AVLAWRWPALWRRP
+198 AVLAWRWTALWRRP
-212 LLLAQGMLAVLGGYS
+212 LLLAQGLLAALGGYS

-235 NGRGAGFHWGPL
+235 NGRGTGFHWGPL
-247 GDLAA
+247 DDLTA

-267 SLPIEG
+267 SLPLEG
-273 MLLNAQRWLVQVT
+273 MLLNAQRWLEQAAG
-286 DEFHFALLPLVAWGG
+286 EFHLALVPLVVWGG

-313 LVGGAIAGNLI
+313 LVGGAIACNLI

-356 ALASRVRPVVSILI
+356 ALASRVKPVVSVPI
-370 AALVVALVLTAHY
+370 AALVVALVLATHY
-383 EESDRSENWVA
+383 GESDRSENWVA
-394 DRYGRDLL
+394 DRYGRDIL
-402 ADLPEG
+402 ADLPKG

-421 LDYLLRIEGLR
+421 LDYLLRVEGLR

-440 MGRGTDVLDWS
+440 MGRGTDVLAWS
-451 EYALPPLRRER
+451 EQALPPLRRER

-473 SGRPLFYF
+473 EGRPLFYF
-481 VPRRSPISG
+481 VPRRSPISR
-490 WVFVPA
+490 WVFVPV

-508 TGAAPQIEMGNALA
+508 TEATPQIEMGNALA

-539 FMAGEERLWAGDR
+539 FMAGEERLWADDR
-552 AGATAAYKQA
+552 AEATVAYEQA
-562 ATLAFDSRTV
+562 AAIASDSRTT
-572 RFNVALKLFEAGE
+572 RFNVALKLFEVGE

-594 AAAAIDPWQATP
+594 AAAAIDPWQPTP
-606 YRLMAHIERERGGYD
+606 YRLMARIERERGRYD
-621 AARQL
+621 EARRWNQ
-626 LEKANQLG
+626 KASELQRR
-634 TTP
+634 P

>member
-1 MERVARTS
+1 MTAGI
-9 AARIGIVR
+9 IGI
-17 ARASASS
+17 
-24 AETIIGLAAGL
+24 AAGI
-35 AALAVYGMTLCPTVY
+35 AALVVYGMTLCPTVY

-58 GAAYGLGTA
+58 GAAYELGTA
-67 HPTGYPLFCLSSR
+67 HPTGYPLFCLGSR
-80 LLALV
+80 LLALA
-85 LPWVSPA
+85 LPWISPA
-92 LAINAASALFAA
+92 VAINAASALFAA
-104 TCCGT
+104 ACCGA
-109 LATVLC
+109 LAGLLY

-158 AQALRACERQEP
+158 AQALRVCASKEP
-170 RQVLLLGWLMGLGL
+170 RQMLLLGWLMGLGL

-198 AVLAWRWPALWRRP
+198 AILAWRWPALWRRP
-212 LLLAQGMLAVLGGYS
+212 LLLAQWLLTALGGYS

-267 SLPIEG
+267 SLPLEG
-273 MLLNAQRWLVQVT
+273 MLLNAQRWLEQAAG
-286 DEFHFALLPLVAWGG
+286 EFHLILVPLVAWG
-301 WTAWRRD
+301 AWAAWNRD
-308 RSAFV
+308 RSTFV
-313 LVGGAIAGNLI
+313 LVGGAIGCNLI

-337 VFYLLSIV
+337 VFYLLSVV

-356 ALASRVRPVVSILI
+356 ALASRVRSAVSVPL
-370 AALVVALVLTAHY
+370 AALVVALVLTVHY

-394 DRYGRDLL
+394 DRYGRDIL

-408 AILITEGDDAAFV
+408 AILIVEGDDAAFA

-440 MGRGTDVLDWS
+440 MGRGTDVLAWS
-451 EYALPPLRRER
+451 EYALSPLKQER

-473 SGRPLFYF
+473 EGRLLFYF
-481 VPRRSPISG
+481 VPRRSPIAG

-496 GLVYRLQAPDDS
+496 GLIYRLQAPDDS
-508 TGAAPQIEMGNALA
+508 AGTAPQIEMGNALA

-552 AGATAAYKQA
+552 TGAAAAYEQA
-562 ATLAFDSRTV
+562 AAIAFDSRTT
-572 RFNVALKLFEAGE
+572 RFNVALKLFEVGE
-585 LDRAMDHAA
+585 WDRAMDHAA
-594 AAAAIDPWQATP
+594 ASAAIDPWQPTP
-606 YRLMAHIERERGGYD
+606 YRLMARIERDQGRYD
-621 AARQL
+621 EARRWNQ
-626 LEKANQLG
+626 KAGELQRD
-634 TTP
+634 

>member
-1 MERVARTS
+1 
-9 AARIGIVR
+9 
-17 ARASASS
+17 
-24 AETIIGLAAGL
+24 
-35 AALAVYGMTLCPTVY
+35 MTLCPTVY

-58 GAAYGLGTA
+58 GAAYKLGTA

-80 LLALV
+80 LIALV
-85 LPWVSPA
+85 LPWISPA
-92 LAINAASALFAA
+92 MAINVASALFAA
-104 TCCGT
+104 VCCGT
-109 LATVLC
+109 LAAVLY

-158 AQALRACERQEP
+158 AQTPRACERKEP

-212 LLLAQGMLAVLGGYS
+212 LLLAQGLLAVLGGYS

-267 SLPIEG
+267 SLPLEG
-273 MLLNAQRWLVQVT
+273 MLLNAQRWLEQAAG
-286 DEFHFALLPLVAWGG
+286 EFHLALVPLIAWGG
-301 WTAWRRD
+301 WVTWRRD
-308 RSAFV
+308 RSVLV
-313 LVGGAIAGNLI
+313 LVGGAIACNLI

-356 ALASRVRPVVSILI
+356 ALASRVRPLVAVPL

-383 EESDRSENWVA
+383 EASDRSENWVA
-394 DRYGRDLL
+394 DRYGRDIL

-440 MGRGTDVLDWS
+440 MGRGTDILAWS
-451 EYALPPLRRER
+451 EYALTPLRREQ

-473 SGRPLFYF
+473 GGSPLFYL

-496 GLVYRLQAPDDS
+496 GLVYRLQAPNDS
-508 TGAAPQIEMGNALA
+508 TEAAPQIEMGNALA
-522 TGFFRDPWVR
+522 ADFFRDPWVR

-539 FMAGEERLWAGDR
+539 FMAGEERLWTGDP
-552 AGATAAYKQA
+552 AGAMAAYEQA
-562 ATLAFDSRTV
+562 AAIAFDSRTT
-572 RFNVALKLFEAGE
+572 RFNVALKLFEIGE
-585 LDRAMDHAA
+585 LDRAMSHAA
-594 AAAAIDPWQATP
+594 DAAAIDPWQPTP
-606 YRLMAHIERERGGYD
+606 YRLMAHIEQEQGRYD
-621 AARQL
+621 EARRWRKKAGEL
-626 LEKANQLG
+626 LRV
-634 TTP
+634 P

>member
-1 MERVARTS
+1 MEQVARTP
-9 AARIGIVR
+9 ANGIGVVT
-17 ARASASS
+17 AG
-24 AETIIGLAAGL
+24 IIGLVAGA
-35 AALAVYGMTLCPTVY
+35 AALAVYGTTLCPTVY

-80 LLALV
+80 LLALA

-104 TCCGT
+104 ACCGA
-109 LATVLC
+109 LAAVLY

-124 LAAALALAF
+124 LVAALALAF
-133 SRTFWSQAVIAEV
+133 SRTFWSQAAIAEV

-158 AQALRACERQEP
+158 AQTLRACESKEP

-189 QVLIWPGVV
+189 QVLVWPGVV

-212 LLLAQGMLAVLGGYS
+212 LLLAQGMLAALGGYS

-235 NGRGAGFHWGPL
+235 NGRGGGFHWGPL
-247 GDLAA
+247 DDLSA

-267 SLPIEG
+267 SLPLEG
-273 MLLNAQRWLVQVT
+273 MLLNAQRWLAQASG
-286 DEFHFALLPLVAWGG
+286 EFHFVLLPLVAWGG
-301 WTAWRRD
+301 WVAWRRD

-313 LVGGAIAGNLI
+313 LVGGAIACNLI

-356 ALASRVRPVVSILI
+356 ALASRVRPAVSVPL
-370 AALVVALVLTAHY
+370 AALVVALVLTTHY

-394 DRYGRDLL
+394 DRYGRDIL

-408 AILITEGDDAAFV
+408 AILIAEGDDAAFV

-440 MGRGTDVLDWS
+440 MGRGTDVLGWS
-451 EYALPPLRRER
+451 EQALPQLRRER
-462 LRWRREAALAR
+462 LRWRREAALAQ

-481 VPRRSPISG
+481 VPRRSPLAE

-496 GLVYRLQAPDDS
+496 GLVYRLQAPDDD
-508 TGAAPQIEMGNALA
+508 TGVAPQIEMGNALA

-539 FMAGEERLWAGDR
+539 FMAGEEHLWSGDR
-552 AGATAAYKQA
+552 AGATAAYEQA
-562 ATLAFDSRTV
+562 AALAFDSRTT
-572 RFNVALKLFEAGE
+572 RFNAALKLFEVGE

-594 AAAAIDPWQATP
+594 AAAAIDPWKPMP
-606 YRLMAHIERERGGYD
+606 YRLMARIEREQGRYDEARRWNQKAGELQRG
-621 AARQL
+621 
-626 LEKANQLG
+626 
-634 TTP
+634 P

>member
-1 MERVARTS
+1 MTAGV
-9 AARIGIVR
+9 V
-17 ARASASS
+17 
-24 AETIIGLAAGL
+24 GLATGV
-35 AALAVYGMTLCPTVY
+35 AALVVYGMTLCPTVY

-80 LLALV
+80 LLV
-85 LPWVSPA
+85 LMLFWLSPA
-92 LAINAASALFAA
+92 MAINAASALFAA
-104 TCCGT
+104 ACCGV
-109 LATVLC
+109 LAAVLYK
-115 GRGVRPVVA
+115 RGVQPVVA

-158 AQALRACERQEP
+158 AQTLRTCERQEP

-189 QVLIWPGVV
+189 QVLVWPGVV
-198 AVLAWRWPALWRRP
+198 AVLVWRWPALWRRP
-212 LLLAQGMLAVLGGYS
+212 LLLAQGVLAALGGYS
-227 LVAYLPLR
+227 LIAYLPLR
-235 NGRGAGFHWGPL
+235 NGRGGGFHWGPL
-247 GDLAA
+247 DDLTA
-252 LWQHLSGALYRSSFF
+252 LWQHISGALYRSSFF

-273 MLLNAQRWLVQVT
+273 MLLNAQRWLAQAAG
-286 DEFHFALLPLVAWGG
+286 EFHPVLVPLVVWGG
-301 WTAWRRD
+301 WAMWRRD

-313 LVGGAIAGNLI
+313 LVGGAIACNLI

-337 VFYLLSIV
+337 VFYLLSVV
-345 GLAVWLGMGLD
+345 GLAAWLGVGLA
-356 ALASRVRPVVSILI
+356 ALVGRFRPAVSIPA
-370 AALVVALVLTAHY
+370 AALVVAFVLTAHY
-383 EESDRSENWVA
+383 EASDRSKNWVA

-440 MGRGTDVLDWS
+440 LGRGTDLLDWS
-451 EYALPPLRRER
+451 EHVLPPAKRDR

-473 SGRPLFYF
+473 GERPLFYL
-481 VPRRSPISG
+481 VPRHAPIAE

-496 GLVYRLQAPDDS
+496 GLVYRLQAPGDS

-522 TGFFRDPWVR
+522 AGFFRDPWVR

-539 FMAGEERLWAGDR
+539 FMAGEQRRWVGDR
-552 AGATAAYKQA
+552 AGATAAYEQA
-562 ATLAFDSRTV
+562 VTLAFDSRTT
-572 RFNVALKLFEAGE
+572 RFNAALKLFEIGA

-594 AAAAIDPWQATP
+594 AAAAIDPWQPMP
-606 YRLMAHIERERGGYD
+606 YRLMAHIERTRGRYD
-621 AARQL
+621 EARQL
-626 LEKANQLG
+626 TQKANRLKK
-634 TTP
+634 TP

>member
-1 MERVARTS
+1 M
-9 AARIGIVR
+9 RIGI
-17 ARASASS
+17 
-24 AETIIGLAAGL
+24 IGTAAGI
-35 AALAVYGMTLCPTVY
+35 AALVVYGMTLCPTVY

-80 LLALV
+80 LIALA

-104 TCCGT
+104 ACCGA
-109 LATVLC
+109 LAAVLY

-158 AQALRACERQEP
+158 AQALRVCESKEP
-170 RQVLLLGWLMGLGL
+170 RQVILLGWLMGLGL

-189 QVLIWPGVV
+189 QVLVWPGVL

-212 LLLAQGMLAVLGGYS
+212 LLLAQGLLAVLGGYS

-247 GDLAA
+247 DDLAS

-267 SLPIEG
+267 SLPLEG
-273 MLLNAQRWLVQVT
+273 MLLNAQRWLVQAA
-286 DEFHFALLPLVAWGG
+286 DEFHLALVPLVVWGG
-301 WTAWRRD
+301 WATWRRD
-308 RSAFV
+308 RSVFV
-313 LVGGAIAGNLI
+313 LIGGAIACNLI

-337 VFYLLSIV
+337 VFYLLSVV

-356 ALASRVRPVVSILI
+356 ALASRVRSVVSVPL
-370 AALVVALVLTAHY
+370 AALVVALVLVSHY

-394 DRYGRDLL
+394 DRYGRDIL

-421 LDYLLRIEGLR
+421 LDYLVRIEGLR

-440 MGRGTDVLDWS
+440 MGRGTDVLAWS
-451 EYALPPLRRER
+451 EHSLLPLRREQ

-473 SGRPLFYF
+473 GERPLFYL
-481 VPRRSPISG
+481 VPRRSPIPE
-490 WVFVPA
+490 WVFVPT
-496 GLVYRLQAPDDS
+496 GLVYRLQAPDAS

-539 FMAGEERLWAGDR
+539 FMAGEERLWAEDR
-552 AGATAAYKQA
+552 AGAAAAYEQA
-562 ATLAFDSRTV
+562 AAIAFDSRTA
-572 RFNVALKLFEAGE
+572 RFNVALKLFEVGE

-606 YRLMAHIERERGGYD
+606 YRLMAHIERERGRYD
-621 AARQL
+621 EARQL

>member
-1 MERVARTS
+1 MERVARTP
-9 AARIGIVR
+9 AAGVGVVTAGIV
-17 ARASASS
+17 
-24 AETIIGLAAGL
+24 GLAGGV
-35 AALAVYGMTLCPTVY
+35 AALVVYGTTLCPTVY

-80 LLALV
+80 LLALA
-85 LPWVSPA
+85 LPWVRPA
-92 LAINAASALFAA
+92 MAVNAASALFAA
-104 TCCGT
+104 ACCGA
-109 LATVLC
+109 LAAVLC

-158 AQALRACERQEP
+158 AQALRACERKEP
-170 RQVLLLGWLMGLGL
+170 RQILLLGWLMGLGL

-189 QVLIWPGVV
+189 QVLVWPGVV

-212 LLLAQGMLAVLGGYS
+212 LLLAQGMLAALAGYS

-247 GDLAA
+247 DDLTT

-267 SLPIEG
+267 SLPLEG
-273 MLLNAQRWLVQVT
+273 MLLNAQRWLAQAAG
-286 DEFHFALLPLVAWGG
+286 EFHFTLVPLIAWGG
-301 WTAWRRD
+301 WAAWRGD

-313 LVGGAIAGNLI
+313 LVGGAIACNLI

-337 VFYLLSIV
+337 VFYLLSVV

-356 ALASRVRPVVSILI
+356 ALAGRMRPAVSIPL

-383 EESDRSENWVA
+383 EDSDRSENWVA
-394 DRYGRDLL
+394 DRYGRDIL
-402 ADLPEG
+402 ADLPED

-440 MGRGTDVLDWS
+440 LGRGTDVLDWG
-451 EYALPPLRRER
+451 EHALPPVRQER

-473 SGRPLFYF
+473 GGRPLFYL
-481 VPRRSPISG
+481 VPRRSPIAG

-508 TGAAPQIEMGNALA
+508 AGAARQIEMGNALA
-522 TGFFRDPWVR
+522 AGFFRDPWVR

-552 AGATAAYKQA
+552 AAAAAAYEQA
-562 ATLAFDSRTV
+562 AALACDSRTV
-572 RFNVALKLFEAGE
+572 RFNAALKLFELGE
-585 LDRAMDHAA
+585 VDRAMDHAA
-594 AAAAIDPWQATP
+594 AAAAIDPWRPTP
-606 YRLMAHIERERGGYD
+606 YRLMAHIEREQGRYTE
-621 AARQL
+621 ARQL

-634 TTP
+634 KTP